1 MSVSVTLIGEGRPG
15 AMGSTTEEGRGRSLH
30 SVFILAQYVT
40 SVQLLNF
47 LGLSF
52 LVGRMKVLLFLKGYP
67 TLIEM
72 LHIKVHWG
80 KHASVVLKGRSIIM
94 KSLLIIHYRKAF

>member
-1 MSVSVTLIGEGRPG
+1 M
-15 AMGSTTEEGRGRSLH
+15 
-30 SVFILAQYVT
+30 
-40 SVQLLNF
+40 
-47 LGLSF
+47 
-52 LVGRMKVLLFLKGYP
+52 GRMKVLLFLKGYP
-67 TLIEM
+67 TLIET